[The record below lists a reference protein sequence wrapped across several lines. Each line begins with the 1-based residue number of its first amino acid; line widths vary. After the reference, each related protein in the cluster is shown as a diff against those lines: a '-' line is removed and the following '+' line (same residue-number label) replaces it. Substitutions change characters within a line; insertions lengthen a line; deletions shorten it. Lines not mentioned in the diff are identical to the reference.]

1 METKEIIMKASRL
14 TVTLFVAGLFLF
26 SAQTV
31 FCQSEKVDIIEYTP
45 PKGWTKTPKDGLMVF
60 SDSDKNTGG
69 FCLLTVYPSTASV
82 GSPQTDFVNTWNEKV
97 VKAFNADANPKT
109 EIQTQD
115 GWTSVSA
122 AAQIESNGITSAVMM
137 TVISGYG
144 RTASILAILSNQEY
158 LPQIDAFMSGIR
170 MDKTKAIADARPPST
185 TPTSPTTP
193 VANSYSPVAL
203 IGKWGTGIAG
213 DTVSGNY
220 IQYGSIASQKYYQ
233 FNADGTYSFIYTGYS
248 GLAGTAGAFQITME
262 ESGVYTLNGD
272 SMTIT
277 PTKSQTRSKSE
288 GIKNNPLEAVTY
300 RWTIH
305 YFEGIGEYA
314 LVLHPDHQT
323 KRDGGFDYAPAFPDS
338 YVYSQTKK

>member
-1 METKEIIMKASRL
+1 MKLATILLTFLMVQVAFMLAPRL
-14 TVTLFVAGLFLF
+14 A
-26 SAQTV
+26 
-31 FCQSEKVDIIEYTP
+31 FCQTEKIDIVQFTS
-45 PKGWTKTPKDGLMVF
+45 PKGWTKTPKDGLMVY
-60 SDSDKNTGG
+60 SNSDKNTGG
-69 FCLLTVYPSTASV
+69 YCLLTVYPSTASA
-82 GSPQTDFVNTWNEKV
+82 GSPNKDFANEWNEKV
-97 VKAFNADANPKT
+97 VKAFKAEANPKT
-109 EIQTQD
+109 ETQTED

-122 AAQIESNGITSAVMM
+122 ATQIESDRITSAVIM

-144 RTASILAILSNQEY
+144 RAASILAILNNQEY
-158 LPQIDAFMSGIR
+158 LPQVDAFMTGIK
-170 MDKTKAIADARPPST
+170 MDKAQAIADAKPSPT

-193 VANSYSPVAL
+193 VANSYSPAAL
-203 IGKWGTGIAG
+203 VGKWGTGIAG

-220 IQYGSIASQKYYQ
+220 IQYGSVASQKYYQ
-233 FNADGTYSFIYTGYS
+233 FNADGTYSFIYSGYS

-277 PTKSQTRSKSE
+277 PKKSQTRSKSE
-288 GIKNNPLEAVTY
+288 GLKNNPLEAVTY

-323 KRDGGFDYAPAFPDS
+323 KRDGGFDYAMAFPDS
-338 YVYSQTKK
+338 YIYSQIKN